1 VSHFATACP
10 VAAAGSYDADVPR
23 LWTESIEGHRRE
35 VRDAVL
41 DATATLV
48 ERHGLRSVTMSA
60 IAEEAGIGRATLYR
74 YFADLGSI
82 LRAWHDRQLAAH
94 LDELIA
100 TRDRAGS
107 PAERLAAV
115 LTTYARLSAATRRH
129 RDGEL
134 AARLHAA
141 EDVAR
146 TTSRLHD
153 MVTELIEAGID
164 AGELRSDVPAREL
177 AAYCLHALAAAGD
190 LGSEAAVHRLVGVTL
205 TGLRLGP

>member
-1 VSHFATACP
+1 MSHSTTACP

-23 LWTESIEGHRRE
+23 LWTASIEGHRRE

-48 ERHGLRSVTMSA
+48 QQHGLRSVTMSA

-74 YFADLGSI
+74 YFPDLESI

-94 LDELIA
+94 LDELTA

-107 PAERLAAV
+107 PAQRLEAV
-115 LTTYARLSAATRRH
+115 LTTYARLSAAGRH
-129 RDGEL
+129 HDGDL

-153 MVTELIEAGID
+153 MITELIEVGVH
-164 AGELRSDVPAREL
+164 AGELRSDVPAGEL
-177 AAYCLHALAAAGD
+177 ATYCLHALAAAGD
-190 LGSEAAVHRLVGVTL
+190 LGSEAAAHRLVGVTL
-205 TGLRLGP
+205 TGLRAGP